1 MKRALWRRKK
11 SRVAE
16 ALPEDDTDT
25 GQAEDAATETDGAT
39 RVLLPTVAHADRFTF
54 QDLVAEATADIGSR
68 PARLV
73 MTILGTV
80 LGIAS
85 LVATLGFAQTAAAQI
100 ARQFDG
106 VAATQVVVT
115 AAEAQSGAKNTTV
128 AAGRLPWDSPD
139 RVQLLAGVESA
150 ALIGEVELVE
160 GETITAVPV
169 NDPSAPIPASPRL
182 FATTQDLL
190 ESVEGSLVTGRFFD
204 EGHDTRGDRVAVL
217 GQRAAE
223 RMGINRVD
231 SQPSVF
237 IAGVAYA
244 VIGIV
249 DGMDRRSDLVDAVI
263 IPQGTARAD
272 FALAAP
278 SELAIHIAVGAGP
291 QVAEQSVLALQPDD
305 PDSLEAKAPAASSD
319 LSQNV
324 QADVN
329 VVFLILGVIALLAGG
344 LGIANVTLLSVMERI
359 GEIGLRRA
367 LGATRR
373 QIGAQFM
380 VESIVIGFIGGII
393 GSAVGVIAVIVV
405 AAVQGWA
412 PVTDPLVAIAGAFL
426 GAGVGWASGWYPARR
441 AARIEPV
448 AALRGA

>member
-1 MKRALWRRKK
+1 MKRVLRRRRNVEET
-11 SRVAE
+11 SAE
-16 ALPEDDTDT
+16 NPGDEVV
-25 GQAEDAATETDGAT
+25 EPKNSAAA
-39 RVLLPTVAHADRFTF
+39 LLPAVKHADRFTF

-115 AAEAQSGAKNTTV
+115 PAKAQSGKGNTTV
-128 AAGRLPWDSPD
+128 ATGRLPWDSPE
-139 RVQLLAGVESA
+139 RVKLLAGVDSA
-150 ALIGEVELVE
+150 ALIAPVELAD

-169 NDPSAPIPASPRL
+169 NDPSAPITASPKL
-182 FATTQDLL
+182 FATTQDLP
-190 ESVEGSLVTGRFFD
+190 ETVDGDLVTGRFFD
-204 EGHDTRGDRVAVL
+204 DGHDARGDRVAVL

-231 SQPSVF
+231 SQPSIF
-237 IAGVAYA
+237 IAGVSYS
-244 VIGIV
+244 VIGIIE
-249 DGMDRRSDLVDAVI
+249 GMDRRSEFVDGVI
-263 IPQGTARAD
+263 IPQGSARAD
-272 FALAAP
+272 FGLTSP
-278 SELAIHIAVGAGP
+278 SELTIHIALGAGP
-291 QVAEQSVLALQPDD
+291 QVAKQAVLALQPDD
-305 PDSLEAKAPAASSD
+305 PDSLEARSPAASSD

-393 GSAVGVIAVIVV
+393 GSALGVVAVIAV
-405 AAVQGWA
+405 AAVQGWS
-412 PVTDPLVAIAGAFL
+412 PVTDPLVAVAGTLL
-426 GAGVGWASGWYPARR
+426 GALVGWASGWYPARR

-448 AALRGA
+448 AALRGV

>member
-1 MKRALWRRKK
+1 MRLPRRRKARTSASVK
-11 SRVAE
+11 
-16 ALPEDDTDT
+16 
-25 GQAEDAATETDGAT
+25 
-39 RVLLPTVAHADRFTF
+39 HADRFTF

-85 LVATLGFAQTAAAQI
+85 LVATIGFAQTAAAQI
-100 ARQFDG
+100 ASQFNG
-106 VAATQVVVT
+106 AASTQVIVT
-115 AAEAQSGAKNTTV
+115 AAEAQSGSQSTTV
-128 AAGRLPWDSPD
+128 AAGRLPWDSPE
-139 RVQLLAGVESA
+139 RVTLLAGVESA
-150 ALIGEVELVE
+150 TLIGEVELAE

-169 NDPSAPIPASPRL
+169 NDPSAAPTASPRL
-182 FATTQDLL
+182 YSSSAELL
-190 ESVEGSLVTGRFFD
+190 DTAEGALVTGRFFD
-204 EGHDTRGDRVAVL
+204 AGHDSRADRVAVL
-217 GQRAAE
+217 GSRIAE
-223 RMGINRVD
+223 KMGINRVD

-249 DGMDRRSDLVDAVI
+249 DGFERKSELLDAVI
-263 IPQGTARAD
+263 IPTGSARAD
-272 FALAAP
+272 FGLAAP
-278 SELAIHIAVGAGP
+278 SELDIRIAVGAGP

-305 PDSLEAKAPAASSD
+305 PDTLKAQAPSGASD
-319 LSQNV
+319 LSQSV

-344 LGIANVTLLSVMERI
+344 LGIANVTLLGVMERI

-380 VESIVIGFIGGII
+380 VESIVIGFIGGLI
-393 GSAVGVIAVIVV
+393 GSALGVLGVLAVAI
-405 AAVQGWA
+405 VQGWT
-412 PVTDPLVAIAGAFL
+412 PVADPLVAVAGALL
-426 GAGVGWASGWYPARR
+426 GAVVGWASGWYPARR

>member
-1 MKRALWRRKK
+1 MKRVLRRRRNVEET
-11 SRVAE
+11 SAE
-16 ALPEDDTDT
+16 NPGDEVV
-25 GQAEDAATETDGAT
+25 EPKNSAAA
-39 RVLLPTVAHADRFTF
+39 LLPAVKHADRFTF

-115 AAEAQSGAKNTTV
+115 PAKAQSGKGNTTV
-128 AAGRLPWDSPD
+128 ATGRLPWDSPE
-139 RVQLLAGVESA
+139 RVKLLAGVDSA
-150 ALIGEVELVE
+150 ALIAPVELAD

-169 NDPSAPIPASPRL
+169 NDPSAPITASPKL
-182 FATTQDLL
+182 FATTQDLP
-190 ESVEGSLVTGRFFD
+190 ETVDGDLVTGRFFD
-204 EGHDTRGDRVAVL
+204 DGHDARGDRVAVL

-231 SQPSVF
+231 SQPSIF
-237 IAGVAYA
+237 IAGVSYS
-244 VIGIV
+244 VIGIIE
-249 DGMDRRSDLVDAVI
+249 GMDRRSEFVDGVI
-263 IPQGTARAD
+263 IPQGSARAD
-272 FALAAP
+272 FGLTAP
-278 SELAIHIAVGAGP
+278 SELTIHIALGAGP
-291 QVAEQSVLALQPDD
+291 QVAKQAVLALQPDD
-305 PDSLEAKAPAASSD
+305 PDSLEARSPAASSD

-359 GEIGLRRA
+359 GEIGCGVRSARPGDRSA
-367 LGATRR
+367 R
-373 QIGAQFM
+373 
-380 VESIVIGFIGGII
+380 SSWWSPSSS
-393 GSAVGVIAVIVV
+393 GSS
-405 AAVQGWA
+405 AAS
-412 PVTDPLVAIAGAFL
+412 
-426 GAGVGWASGWYPARR
+426 SGRHSAWSR
-441 AARIEPV
+441 
-448 AALRGA
+448 

>member
-1 MKRALWRRKK
+1 MREAPGSKRQN
-11 SRVAE
+11 AE
-16 ALPEDDTDT
+16 TES
-25 GQAEDAATETDGAT
+25 AAP
-39 RVLLPTVAHADRFTF
+39 LLPAVAHADRFTV

-115 AAEAQSGAKNTTV
+115 AAKAQSGANDTTV
-128 AAGRLPWDSPD
+128 AVGRLPWDSPE
-139 RVQLLAGVESA
+139 RVALLAGVEGA
-150 ALIGEVELVE
+150 ALIGEVQLAEAAS
-160 GETITAVPV
+160 ITAVPV
-169 NDPSAPIPASPRL
+169 NDPSAPVAPSPRL
-182 FATTQDLL
+182 FATTEDLL
-190 ESVEGSLVTGRFFD
+190 QAVDGALTTGRFFD
-204 EGHDTRGDRVAVL
+204 GGHDERADRVAVL
-217 GQRAAE
+217 GAGAAE
-223 RMGINRVD
+223 RMGINRVE
-231 SQPSVF
+231 SQPSIFV
-237 IAGVAYA
+237 AGVAYA

-249 DGMDRRSDLVDAVI
+249 DGMDGRSELLDAVI
-263 IPQGTARAD
+263 IPQESARAD
-272 FALAAP
+272 FGLAAP
-278 SELAIHIAVGAGP
+278 TELAIHIAVGAGP
-291 QVAEQSVLALQPDD
+291 QVAEQSILALQPDD
-305 PDSLEAKAPAASSD
+305 PDALEASAPASSSD
-319 LSQNV
+319 LSRNV

-380 VESIVIGFIGGII
+380 IESIVIGFIGGIM
-393 GSAVGVIAVIVV
+393 GAAVGVVAVIVV
-405 AAVQGWA
+405 AVVQGWA
-412 PVTDPLVAIAGAFL
+412 PVTDPLVACAGALL
-426 GAGVGWASGWYPARR
+426 GAVVGWASGWYPARR

>member
-1 MKRALWRRKK
+1 MRVLRRRKNADEAF
-11 SRVAE
+11 AE
-16 ALPEDDTDT
+16 STGDDVVEP
-25 GQAEDAATETDGAT
+25 ASSAAA
-39 RVLLPTVAHADRFTF
+39 LLPAVKHADRFTF

-100 ARQFDG
+100 ASQFDG

-115 AAEAQSGAKNTTV
+115 PAKAQSGKANTTV
-128 AAGRLPWDSPD
+128 ATGHLPWDSPE
-139 RVQLLAGVESA
+139 RVKLLAGVDSA
-150 ALIGEVELVE
+150 ALIAEVELAE

-169 NDPSAPIPASPRL
+169 NDPSAPITASPKL
-182 FATTQDLL
+182 FATTQDLPGA
-190 ESVEGSLVTGRFFD
+190 VDGDLVTGRFFD
-204 EGHDTRGDRVAVL
+204 DGHDARGDRVAVL

-231 SQPSVF
+231 SQPSIF
-237 IAGVAYA
+237 IAGVSYS
-244 VIGIV
+244 VIGILE
-249 DGMDRRSDLVDAVI
+249 GMDRRSEFVDGVM
-263 IPQGTARAD
+263 IPQGAARAD
-272 FALAAP
+272 FGLAAP
-278 SELAIHIAVGAGP
+278 SELTIRIALGAGP
-291 QVAEQSVLALQPDD
+291 QVAKQAVIALQPDD
-305 PDSLEAKAPAASSD
+305 PESLEARSPSASSD

-329 VVFLILGVIALLAGG
+329 VVFLILGIIALLAGG

-393 GSAVGVIAVIVV
+393 GSALGVLAVIVV
-405 AAVQGWA
+405 AAVQGWS
-412 PVTDPLVAIAGAFL
+412 PVTDPLIAVAGTLL
-426 GAGVGWASGWYPARR
+426 GALVGWASGWYPARR

-448 AALRGA
+448 AALRGV

>member
-1 MKRALWRRKK
+1 MRQRT
-11 SRVAE
+11 AE
-16 ALPEDDTDT
+16 
-25 GQAEDAATETDGAT
+25 TENSVSTLTPA
-39 RVLLPTVAHADRFTF
+39 VKHADRFTA
-54 QDLVAEATADIGSR
+54 QDLVAEATADIGAR

-85 LVATLGFAQTAAAQI
+85 LVATLGFAQTAAGQI

-106 VAATQVVVT
+106 VAATQVQVT
-115 AAEAQSGAKNTTV
+115 PAEAKSGKASTTV

-139 RVQLLAGVESA
+139 RVRLLAGVESA
-150 ALIGEVELVE
+150 ALLGEVELAE

-169 NDPSAPIPASPRL
+169 NDPSAPLVAPPKL
-182 FATTQDLL
+182 FATTPELP
-190 ESVEGSLVTGRFFD
+190 EAVEGEVVTGRFFD
-204 EGHDTRGDRVAVL
+204 QGHDERGDRVAVL
-217 GQRAAE
+217 GRRAAE

-231 SQPSVF
+231 SQPSIF
-237 IAGVAYA
+237 IAGVPYS

-249 DGMDRRSDLVDAVI
+249 EGMGRRSELVDGVI
-263 IPQGTARAD
+263 IPLGAARSD
-272 FALAAP
+272 FRLAAP
-278 SELAIHIAVGAGP
+278 SELAIRIALGAGP
-291 QVAEQSVLALQPDD
+291 QVAEQAVIALQPDD
-305 PDSLEAKAPAASSD
+305 PDSLEARSPASSSD
-319 LSQNV
+319 LSRDV

-373 QIGAQFM
+373 QIAAQFM
-380 VESIVIGFIGGII
+380 VESVVIGFIGGII
-393 GSAVGVIAVIVV
+393 GSALGVAAVIVV
-405 AAVQGWA
+405 AALQGWS
-412 PVTDPLVAIAGAFL
+412 PVTDPLVAIAGVLL
-426 GAGVGWASGWYPARR
+426 GALVGWASGWYPARR

-448 AALRGA
+448 AALRGS